1 MKKRI
6 YFIIT
11 ILFIL
16 ITASPLFGQGADDP
30 VAKSYRIKYK
40 TVQQF
45 EPLIQRILSNRG
57 EIEISDELNMV
68 VVVDRPEFLTR
79 VDSLVAYFD
88 IPAQQFLI
96 DLKLVEGSNDPEA
109 VASADSAQL
118 HGLLDQFYSFSKYEE
133 LDKVIIRAEEKT
145 ATSFFL
151 AEGQYN
157 ISFQVDYL
165 RGAASPVRFREFI
178 LNEVVTGVA
187 GKITRPIYSSSAEIP
202 ENTLQVFSAIK
213 QEKTGK
219 TLILVVTVYRV

>member
-1 MKKRI
+1 MNKKI
-6 YFIIT
+6 YFASIFFC
-11 ILFIL
+11 ILL
-16 ITASPLFGQGADDP
+16 INSPLFGQDEDEP
-30 VAKSYRIKYK
+30 VAKSYKIRFK
-40 TVQQF
+40 TVRQF

-57 EIEISDELNMV
+57 EFETSEDLNII
-68 VVVDRPEFLTR
+68 VVVDRPAYLTR

-96 DLKLVEGSNDPEA
+96 NLQLVEGSNDPEA
-109 VASADSAQL
+109 VASRDSTDL
-118 HGLLDQFYSFSKYEE
+118 HTLLDQFYSFETYEE

-157 ISFQVDYL
+157 ISFQLDYL
-165 RGAASPVRFREFI
+165 PGAVASVRFREFT

-187 GKITRPIYSSSAEIP
+187 GKTTTPIYSSSAEIS
-202 ENTLQVFSAIK
+202 EDTLQVFSAIK

-219 TLILVVTVYRV
+219 TLILVLTAHRL